1 MGTVLSSPYLCN
13 RGCLSCVDGVGLT
26 ADIVVCDAWTKKY
39 TEQESDGWNFVLT
52 KTQKADVLLHKNG
65 IEKFIQ
71 VEDEIIENFYKANR
85 RVIDKGAIGN
95 AMRAKEHKIKGF
107 FPRASLKYKVHIA
120 LLKLTTKLF
129 FPAKITKAQLIGG
142 KIINKLKD

>member
-1 MGTVLSSPYLCN
+1 MSMGTVLSSPYLCN

-107 FPRASLKYKVHIA
+107 SQEP
-120 LLKLTTKLF
+120 
-129 FPAKITKAQLIGG
+129 P
-142 KIINKLKD
+142 